1 MNAHHSFLG
10 LIDKLFP
17 RKTME
22 QMLEQLTPMHNAQ
35 GRSRQTSGGDL
46 RELADRTGSDS
57 LAAPIAEL
65 TTAVRSLTKW
75 SQDEQTT
82 AQRAATELPRVL
94 REEFTAPM
102 KALNDSLRDLTKL
115 MKEAHIDRVRA
126 TATLDDLMSRLTD
139 RVTEQRTPSDP
150 SRAEGRRFWPK
161 RSIVSSGQPTA

>member
-1 MNAHHSFLG
+1 MVEETATARCLNCGEL
-10 LIDKLFP
+10 L
-17 RKTME
+17 
-22 QMLEQLTPMHNAQ
+22 
-35 GRSRQTSGGDL
+35 SGPFCSSCGQ
-46 RELADRTGSDS
+46 RAIPANPTV
-57 LAAPIAEL
+57 AEL

-75 SQDEQTT
+75 RQDEQTT

-139 RVTEQRTPSDP
+139 RLTEQRAPSDL

-161 RSIVSSGQPTA
+161 RSIVSSEQPTA